1 MISDTA
7 LFFIATGTVIVVSC
21 ICSLLEAALYS
32 LPISQIEMLA
42 AQGRA
47 SGKIL
52 KRLHTDIQRPISAIL
67 TLNTLANTGGAAVA
81 GAAFVGVFGP
91 EREIY
96 FTAAISLGVLIFS
109 EIIPKTAGVVHA
121 RSLARVIARPIQWLV
136 WIFAPFIWLNQFI
149 TRLIMLGAPA
159 VPEVTSEEIE
169 ITAQMSRRSGAI
181 SPDQER
187 VIQNILKLDELR
199 ARDIMTPRT
208 VVHCLDRNLSLAEA
222 RQQSGSWVHSRVP
235 LYEDERENIVGMV
248 LRRDAFNA
256 LADGHDQV
264 KLSEVGRPVHSVP
277 ESARASQLLE
287 EFIQRREHL
296 FSVVDE
302 YGGFAGIVTLEDVIE
317 EIVGQ
322 EIVGEFDPVVDMQ
335 EQARQERQDLTD
347 QGAE

>member
-1 MISDTA
+1 MTPYTA
-7 LFFIATGTVIVVSC
+7 LILATGTVLVVSC

-32 LPISQIEMLA
+32 LSASQIEMLA
-42 AQGRA
+42 AQGRT

-52 KRLHTDIQRPISAIL
+52 KRLHEDIQPPISAIL
-67 TLNTLANTGGAAVA
+67 TLNTLANTGGAAIA
-81 GAAFVGVFGP
+81 GAAFVGVFGTDK
-91 EREIY
+91 EVY

-109 EIIPKTAGVVHA
+109 EIIPKTAGVVYA

-149 TRLIMLGAPA
+149 TRLITQGAPD
-159 VPEVTSEEIE
+159 VPEVAPEEIE

-181 SPDQER
+181 SPEQER

-199 ARDIMTPRT
+199 ARDVMTPRT
-208 VVHCLDRNLSLAEA
+208 VVHCLDRDLTLPEP
-222 RQQSGSWVHSRVP
+222 RQLWGSWVHSRVP
-235 LYEDERENIVGMV
+235 LYEGERENIVGLV

-256 LADGHDQV
+256 LADGRDQAR
-264 KLSEVGRPVHSVP
+264 LSEVERPIHSVP

-287 EFIQRREHL
+287 EYIQRREHL

-317 EIVGQ
+317 EIVGR
-322 EIVGEFDPVVDMQ
+322 EIVGEFDPAIDMQ

-347 QGAE
+347 SAPE

>member
-1 MISDTA
+1 MTPESA
-7 LFFIATGTVIVVSC
+7 LFIATGTVLIVSC

-32 LPISQIEMLA
+32 LPVSQIEMLA
-42 AQGRA
+42 SQDHA

-52 KRLHTDIQRPISAIL
+52 KRLHEDIQRPISAIL

-81 GAAFVGVFGP
+81 GAAFVGVFGS
-91 EREIY
+91 ESEIY

-109 EIIPKTAGVVHA
+109 EIIPKTAGVVYA
-121 RSLARVIARPIQWLV
+121 RSLARIIARPIQWLV
-136 WIFAPFIWLNQFI
+136 WVFAPFIWLNQFL
-149 TRLIMLGAPA
+149 TRLITLGAPDI
-159 VPEVTSEEIE
+159 PEVTSEEIE
-169 ITAQMSRRSGAI
+169 ITAQMSRRAGAI

-187 VIQNILKLDELR
+187 VIQNILKLNELR
-199 ARDIMTPRT
+199 ARDVMTPRT
-208 VVHCLDRNLSLAEA
+208 VVHCLDRNLTLAEA

-248 LRRDAFNA
+248 LRRDAFSV
-256 LADGHDQV
+256 LADGRDQV
-264 KLSEVGRPVHSVP
+264 KLAEVSRSVHSVP

-287 EFIQRREHL
+287 QFIQRREHL
-296 FSVVDE
+296 FAVVDE

-322 EIVGEFDPVVDMQ
+322 EIVGEFDPAVNMQ

-347 QGAE
+347 TNDE

>member
-1 MISDTA
+1 MDSYTA
-7 LFFIATGTVIVVSC
+7 LFLATGTVLVVSC

-32 LPISQIEMLA
+32 LPVSQIEMLA
-42 AQGRA
+42 SQGHA

-67 TLNTLANTGGAAVA
+67 TLNTLANTGGAAIA
-81 GAAFVGVFGP
+81 GAAFVGVFPDTP
-91 EREIY
+91 ETY
-96 FTAAISLGVLIFS
+96 FTIAISMGVLIFS
-109 EIIPKTAGVVHA
+109 EIIPKTAGVVYA

-149 TRLIMLGAPA
+149 TRIITLGAPDI
-159 VPEVTSEEIE
+159 PEVPSAEIE

-181 SPDQER
+181 SPDQEL

-208 VVHCLDRNLSLAEA
+208 VVHVLDRDLSLTEA
-222 RQQSGSWVHSRVP
+222 RQQSGSWAHSRVP
-235 LYEDERENIVGMV
+235 LYDGERENIVGMV
-248 LRRDAFNA
+248 LRRDAFSA
-256 LADGHDQV
+256 LVDGHDEI
-264 KLSEVGRPVHSVP
+264 KLSEVSRPVHSVP
-277 ESARASQLLE
+277 ESARAGQLLDQ
-287 EFIQRREHL
+287 FIQRREHL

-322 EIVGEFDPVVDMQ
+322 EIVGEFDPAVDMQ

-347 QGAE
+347 PDAA

>member
-1 MISDTA
+1 MTPESA
-7 LFFIATGTVIVVSC
+7 LFIATGTVLIVSC

-32 LPISQIEMLA
+32 LPVSQIEMLA
-42 AQGRA
+42 SQDHA

-52 KRLHTDIQRPISAIL
+52 KRLHEDIQRPISAIL

-81 GAAFVGVFGP
+81 GAAFVGVFGS
-91 EREIY
+91 ESEIY

-109 EIIPKTAGVVHA
+109 EIIPKTAGVVYA
-121 RSLARVIARPIQWLV
+121 RSLARIIARPIQWLV
-136 WIFAPFIWLNQFI
+136 WVFAPFIWLNQFL
-149 TRLIMLGAPA
+149 TRLITLGAPDI
-159 VPEVTSEEIE
+159 PEVTSEEIE
-169 ITAQMSRRSGAI
+169 ITAQMSRRAGAI
-181 SPDQER
+181 STDQER

-199 ARDIMTPRT
+199 ARDVMTPRT
-208 VVHCLDRNLSLAEA
+208 VVHCLDRNLTLAEA

-248 LRRDAFNA
+248 LRRDAFSF
-256 LADGHDQV
+256 LADGRDQV
-264 KLSEVGRPVHSVP
+264 KLAEVSRSVHSVP

-287 EFIQRREHL
+287 QFIQRREHL
-296 FSVVDE
+296 FAVVDE

-322 EIVGEFDPVVDMQ
+322 EIVGEFDPAVNMQ

-347 QGAE
+347 TNDE

>member
-1 MISDTA
+1 MTPYTA
-7 LFFIATGTVIVVSC
+7 LILATGTVLVVSC

-32 LPISQIEMLA
+32 LSASQIEMLA
-42 AQGRA
+42 AQGRT

-52 KRLHTDIQRPISAIL
+52 KRLHKDIQRPISAIL
-67 TLNTLANTGGAAVA
+67 TLNTLANTGGAAIA
-81 GAAFVGVFGP
+81 GAAFVGVFGTDK
-91 EREIY
+91 EVY
-96 FTAAISLGVLIFS
+96 FTVAISLGVLIFS
-109 EIIPKTAGVVHA
+109 EIIPKTAGVVYA

-149 TRLIMLGAPA
+149 TRLITQGAPD
-159 VPEVTSEEIE
+159 VPEVAPEEIE

-181 SPDQER
+181 SPEQER

-199 ARDIMTPRT
+199 ARDVMTPRT
-208 VVHCLDRNLSLAEA
+208 VVHCLDRDLTLTEA
-222 RQQSGSWVHSRVP
+222 RQLSGSWVHSRVP
-235 LYEDERENIVGMV
+235 LYEGERENIVGLV

-256 LADGHDQV
+256 LADGRDQAR
-264 KLSEVGRPVHSVP
+264 LSEVERPIHSVP

-287 EFIQRREHL
+287 EYIQRREHL

-317 EIVGQ
+317 EIVGR
-322 EIVGEFDPVVDMQ
+322 EIVGEFDPAIDMQ

-347 QGAE
+347 SAPE